1 MALLFA
7 MHPHAREYFFPSL
20 RRFGI
25 LSAHAT
31 ISVGV
36 YGSLSP
42 NSAFK
47 RNVISTA
54 VTAFPGFPEYP
65 LDVILKACHAGSFP
79 QGPRR
84 WLELRN
90 SSCPFPHTVGTI
102 GNLGLAGNPYIGHEA
117 QKIQIPLDYRI
128 I

>member
-7 MHPHAREYFFPSL
+7 MHPHARQYFFPSL

-65 LDVILKACHAGSFP
+65 IDVILQGVPCGQFP
-79 QGPRR
+79 TRAETMARVAELKLPIPSYSRYDRKSGPS
-84 WLELRN
+84 W
-90 SSCPFPHTVGTI
+90 
-102 GNLGLAGNPYIGHEA
+102 
-117 QKIQIPLDYRI
+117 
-128 I
+128 

>member
-1 MALLFA
+1 VFNAVR
-7 MHPHAREYFFPSL
+7 ARRR
-20 RRFGI
+20 RRFFHLFVPAADGMSFFQADARDGFTLCHASSRAAI
-25 LSAHAT
+25 FLSFPAKIRHLSAHAT

-65 LDVILKACHAGSFP
+65 IDVILKA
-79 QGPRR
+79 
-84 WLELRN
+84 
-90 SSCPFPHTVGTI
+90 
-102 GNLGLAGNPYIGHEA
+102 
-117 QKIQIPLDYRI
+117 
-128 I
+128 

>member
-1 MALLFA
+1 MALFFA
-7 MHPHAREYFFPSL
+7 MHPHARQYFFPSL

-65 LDVILKACHAGSFP
+65 IDVILQGVPCGQFP
-79 QGPRR
+79 TRAETMARVAELKLPIPSYSRYDRKSGPS
-84 WLELRN
+84 W
-90 SSCPFPHTVGTI
+90 
-102 GNLGLAGNPYIGHEA
+102 
-117 QKIQIPLDYRI
+117 
-128 I
+128 